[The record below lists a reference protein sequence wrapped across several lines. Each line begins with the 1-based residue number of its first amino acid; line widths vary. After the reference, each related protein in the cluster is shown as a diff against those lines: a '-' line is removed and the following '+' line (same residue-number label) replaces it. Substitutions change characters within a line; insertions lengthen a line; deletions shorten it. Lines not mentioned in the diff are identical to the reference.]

1 MLNVGETLIDR
12 YLIKKQIGSG
22 GFGTVWLA
30 TDNKN
35 GRYAAIKQLKHKWLK
50 SFEMVNCFKNEFN
63 LLKQLPH
70 KNTVCPFELVSA
82 NSGYLIIMEYL
93 DGGSLAQRIR
103 HSGVL
108 EIDTAIFI
116 TVRMLKVL
124 NESNRL
130 KIVHRDIK
138 PSNILFAEAG
148 FETPKLGDFG
158 LAYLSVRQI
167 VLTPQNGH
175 SQANSQIMGT
185 LAYMPPEQLS
195 EKRLN
200 IKSDIYS
207 LGMTLYK
214 MVAGRLPFGE
224 GFQDSRG
231 VKKSILHSFR
241 EHPDRYRPEIP
252 FWLDDLIMRM
262 ISAKIYKRPESPRE
276 ILDVIEKNMKVG
288 ADLCVCPV

>member
-1 MLNVGETLIDR
+1 MNIGKTVSGR
-12 YLIKKQIGSG
+12 YLIKERIGSG

-30 TDNKN
+30 ADNES
-35 GRYAAIKQLKHKWLK
+35 GGYAAIKQLKHKWLR

-70 KNTVCPFELVSA
+70 ENTIRPFELVSA
-82 NSGYLIIMEYL
+82 NSGYLIVMEYL
-93 DGGSLAQRIR
+93 DGGSLSQRIR
-103 HSGVL
+103 RTGVL
-108 EIDTAIFI
+108 EIETAVFI

-138 PSNILFAEAG
+138 PSNILFAG
-148 FETPKLGDFG
+148 TGLETPKLGDFG
-158 LAYLSVRQI
+158 LAYLSAGRI
-167 VLTPQNGH
+167 CLPAQNIHAH
-175 SQANSQIMGT
+175 SQTMGT

-195 EKRLN
+195 GKRLN

-224 GFQDSRG
+224 GFLDSGG
-231 VKKSILHSFR
+231 VKRSILHPFR
-241 EHPDRYRPEIP
+241 EHPGRYRPEIQ

-262 ISAKIYKRPESPRE
+262 IAARIYERPGSPRE
-276 ILDVIEKNMKVG
+276 VLDVIEKNMKTDG
-288 ADLCVCPV
+288 